1 MSDKIQ
7 PAASQQPDADQPVGP
22 TDDDNDTEGQ
32 SLWVGSSASYEMT
45 KARNKDIERQARE
58 HARQKEARAKG
69 K

>member
-7 PAASQQPDADQPVGP
+7 PATQQPDADLPLGP

-32 SLWVGSSASYEMT
+32 SLWVGHSASYDMA
-45 KARNKDIERQARE
+45 KARNKEIERQARE